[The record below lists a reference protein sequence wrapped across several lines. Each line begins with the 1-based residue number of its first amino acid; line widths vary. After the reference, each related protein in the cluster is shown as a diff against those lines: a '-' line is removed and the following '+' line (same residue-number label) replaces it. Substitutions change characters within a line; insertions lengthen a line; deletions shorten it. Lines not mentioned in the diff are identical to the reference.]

1 MEKKKY
7 DSKKVYSK
15 EWAKYNVNVSL
26 NRELINKLKIVLN
39 DKQSIKSY
47 IEDLIEKKIV

>member
-7 DSKKVYSK
+7 DSKKKYSI
-15 EWAKYNVNVSL
+15 EWAKSNVNVSL

-47 IEDLIEKKIV
+47 IEDLIGKKIV